1 MNYKGYELRQG
12 VKTIL
17 TKGDETVE
25 VEAWGIYRN
34 GDFRGSAK
42 TLDAAKQFIDGI
54 PQLELHRD
62 EEQAHYCQRTDYD
75 DHGRPIPRKERK
87 QWKTDLTG
95 H

>member
-42 TLDAAKQFIDGI
+42 TIDAAKDFIDEITRGT
-54 PQLELHRD
+54 L
-62 EEQAHYCQRTDYD
+62 Y
-75 DHGRPIPRKERK
+75 RPPITTRKVRNDPEADRARSIMERNGKER
-87 QWKTDLTG
+87 
-95 H
+95 HER